1 MQREFGH
8 FICVCAQV
16 AMSTP
21 WKTAFPLTKSGHEN
35 WGKRK
40 KERTWTPRLLL
51 LGNKAQTANRAW
63 HQVEGFTKSFHLL
76 KATPANKEKQSEAM
90 HIDMQTARSNWW
102 SIQNPD
108 PQKKTQWKDQRYFP
122 WPIRHEM
129 HRPAF
134 LDHIKAGTC
143 PRYEIVSRTK
153 QHPRTSLM
161 SRKQATSEPTKRLR
175 SNNLPWAFLLPKLL
189 YSMLLP
195 CFDLA
200 LLTANKLIWF
210 YMESCLNLIYCCLSV
225 IVTPL

>member
-1 MQREFGH
+1 MTKIWQVQQLAMQREFGH

-108 PQKKTQWKDQRYFP
+108 PQKKNNGKIKD
-122 WPIRHEM
+122 I
-129 HRPAF
+129 
-134 LDHIKAGTC
+134 
-143 PRYEIVSRTK
+143 
-153 QHPRTSLM
+153 SLG
-161 SRKQATSEPTKRLR
+161 
-175 SNNLPWAFLLPKLL
+175 
-189 YSMLLP
+189 
-195 CFDLA
+195 
-200 LLTANKLIWF
+200 
-210 YMESCLNLIYCCLSV
+210 LSV
-225 IVTPL
+225 MRCTGQHFWTI

>member
-108 PQKKTQWKDQRYFP
+108 PQKKTMERSKIFP
-122 WPIRHEM
+122 LAYPSWDAQASIFGPYKKLA
-129 HRPAF
+129 PVP
-134 LDHIKAGTC
+134 D
-143 PRYEIVSRTK
+143 TK
-153 QHPRTSLM
+153 
-161 SRKQATSEPTKRLR
+161 
-175 SNNLPWAFLLPKLL
+175 
-189 YSMLLP
+189 
-195 CFDLA
+195 
-200 LLTANKLIWF
+200 
-210 YMESCLNLIYCCLSV
+210 LSV
-225 IVTPL
+225 EQNSIPKPA